1 MTEWTGDDDMDEC
14 MSSLVEVIARFG
26 TASGAD
32 IPNGGYVRWNGDITA
47 YLWPS
52 VTLQPY
58 TTPVFAMLSNPPQP
72 GAMQSRQRQHR
83 RQIST
88 PTGFEAVKIA
98 PLPNFSQQ
106 RQPISHRRGVSLDT
120 RQQQF
125 IPTTPTSSSAR
136 QEYLA
141 ARHEF
146 NPLAISSPVVPT
158 TPQQILRENQR
169 QGISRPGT
177 SGTDRSDTSSNHSY
191 QSFHD
196 SDAFLVSPN
205 VTPNNQRFVDALAS
219 PAPMVEMSPL
229 PYEAYL
235 NSIGMTKNQ
244 AAFANNNNIDVGG
257 GFDFYSQDSALS
269 TPTFLTFPD
278 SSPAS
283 TGQGG
288 WISEGETAPPQS
300 RRNSRRI
307 SSGIVDKVAKFENM
321 MNVGGN
327 ADLSGQHRPVTPSS
341 QFAGGELFDINQW
354 AAGVDADADRYG
366 AESYPPTPTETQHKR
381 NEPTPQQSQ
390 IPSRFRDDYDE
401 SMEET
406 LKPVRGNK
414 HNNRNSGIFQEL
426 RQQAEQATIAQTPPP
441 RANTMPMSFGM
452 QQGLTTPEFMNMR
465 SMNAEFVKIEHNF
478 DGFNFG
484 MGSMPPQMAGLP
496 VTAPGNNP
504 NDLCHPILN
513 PSQLADDGQK
523 TLGPSSQQ
531 QQHPLT
537 AASLSR
543 HSSPHSSLSH
553 QHRRTESIASL
564 ASAASIASINIEE
577 TKTDTG
583 VTLEDISQY
592 IQGPDPSDGKWVC
605 LYESCNK
612 RFGRKENIK
621 SHVQTHLNDR
631 QYQCPSCHKC
641 FVRQHDLKRH
651 AKIHTGIKPYPCECG
666 NSFARHDAL
675 TRHRQRG
682 MCIGAFDGIVRKVVK
697 RGRPR
702 KNREGEEGG
711 EDRRAKKEKARKG
724 KKGEDGEEM
733 SSTSSQSG
741 YSESCSSVG
750 SPRVGY
756 EEDFPDILD
765 VAMTGGGGRGRG
777 GSGTATMNPGSLS
790 LGPGVSNA
798 RMPQVRPLYQAGQ
811 QQQGTVME
819 EQVRSPSA
827 MSNYSHASSHVSAGR
842 RRAGTDIG
850 EEHHRPHQRSGSPAK
865 STASYHT
872 PPELSSSS
880 SPPPTGTS
888 GRFFEDGDNNHPG
901 GGQQQAVSTGVCM
914 PGFVSLDNDMLL
926 GFGGAAGQEHGL
938 VVPVQL
944 DHVPASVGMHHPGL
958 MSTLGGK
965 FDPEGEYEQM
975 SMFEGMNHGMGVGG
989 DVFFTGN

>member
-1 MTEWTGDDDMDEC
+1 
-14 MSSLVEVIARFG
+14 
-26 TASGAD
+26 
-32 IPNGGYVRWNGDITA
+32 
-47 YLWPS
+47 
-52 VTLQPY
+52 
-58 TTPVFAMLSNPPQP
+58 MLSNPPQSGGGMHP
-72 GAMQSRQRQHR
+72 RQRQHR

-88 PTGFEAVKIA
+88 PTAFEAVKIA

-106 RQPISHRRGVSLDT
+106 QQQQRQPIAHRRGLSLDT
-120 RQQQF
+120 RRQQQF
-125 IPTTPTSSSAR
+125 VPTTPTSSSAR

-141 ARHEF
+141 ARHEYS
-146 NPLAISSPVVPT
+146 NQMAAMPPVSSSSPAVPT
-158 TPQQILRENQR
+158 TPQQILRENQQR
-169 QGISRPGT
+169 QSLSRPGT
-177 SGTDRSDTSSNHSY
+177 SGTDHSDTSSNHSF

-196 SDAFLVSPN
+196 SSDAFLVSPN

-229 PYEAYL
+229 PYEAYM
-235 NSIGMTKNQ
+235 NSMGMMKNQ
-244 AAFANNNNIDVGG
+244 AAFGSNSGIDVGG
-257 GFDFYSQDSALS
+257 GSFDFYAQGDSALS

-288 WISEGETAPPQS
+288 WISEGETGSAQS

-307 SSGIVDKVAKFENM
+307 SNGISDKVAKFENM
-321 MNVGGN
+321 MNNGG
-327 ADLSGQHRPVTPSS
+327 DLQHRPVTPSNHH
-341 QFAGGELFDINQW
+341 QFVAGGEINQW
-354 AAGVDADADRYG
+354 AAGVDN
-366 AESYPPTPTETQHKR
+366 ESFPPTPTEMPAEQ
-381 NEPTPQQSQ
+381 EQQQQ

-426 RQQAEQATIAQTPPP
+426 RQQAEQQAAAAAAAAGGVSQTPPP
-441 RANTMPMSFGM
+441 TGGVMGAYGGGM

-478 DGFNFG
+478 DGFHFG
-484 MGSMPPQMAGLP
+484 MAGGGTMAPQMGGLVGTAAAGGMIN
-496 VTAPGNNP
+496 PGGGG
-504 NDLCHPILN
+504 
-513 PSQLADDGQK
+513 QLDGDGQK
-523 TLGPSSQQ
+523 ATL
-531 QQHPLT
+531 QHMPLT

-543 HSSPHSSLSH
+543 HSSPHPSSLH

-583 VTLEDISQY
+583 VTLDDIAQY

-605 LYESCNK
+605 LYEECNK

-702 KNREGEEGG
+702 KDRGEGG
-711 EDRRAKKEKARKG
+711 ETERREKKERVRKG
-724 KKGEDGEEM
+724 KREDGGGEEM
-733 SSTSSQSG
+733 SSASSQSG

-750 SPRVGY
+750 SPTGY

-765 VAMTGGGGRGRG
+765 VAMTGGGNGV
-777 GSGTATMNPGSLS
+777 SGTATMDPGSLS
-790 LGPGVSNA
+790 LGPPGGGGGGGLSNA
-798 RMPQVRPLYQAGQ
+798 RMPPVHPMYK
-811 QQQGTVME
+811 GTTTSME

-827 MSNYSHASSHVSAGR
+827 MSNYSRASSRLSGR
-842 RRAGTDIG
+842 RGTAG
-850 EEHHRPHQRSGSPAK
+850 EEFVPPRRHGSPAK

-888 GRFFEDGDNNHPG
+888 GRFFEDGDS
-901 GGQQQAVSTGVCM
+901 QQQPVSTGVCM
-914 PGFVSLDNDMLL
+914 PGFVSLDNDMLI
-926 GFGGAAGQEHGL
+926 GFGGEGGHPHGL

-944 DHVPASVGMHHPGL
+944 DHGGHHGVPGSMGMQHQGL

-975 SMFEGMNHGMGVGG
+975 GMFGGMNGMGVPGG
-989 DVFFTGN
+989 DVFFSGN

>member
-1 MTEWTGDDDMDEC
+1 
-14 MSSLVEVIARFG
+14 
-26 TASGAD
+26 
-32 IPNGGYVRWNGDITA
+32 
-47 YLWPS
+47 
-52 VTLQPY
+52 
-58 TTPVFAMLSNPPQP
+58 MLSNPPQS
-72 GAMQSRQRQHR
+72 GGIHSRQRQHR
-83 RQIST
+83 RQQST
-88 PTGFEAVKIA
+88 PTAFEAVKIA
-98 PLPNFSQQ
+98 PLPNFAQQQ
-106 RQPISHRRGVSLDT
+106 RQPIAHRRGLSLDT
-120 RQQQF
+120 RRQQF
-125 IPTTPTSSSAR
+125 APTTPTSSSAR

-146 NPLAISSPVVPT
+146 NPVVMPVSSPAIPT

-169 QGISRPGT
+169 QSLSRPGT
-177 SGTDRSDTSSNHSY
+177 SGTDRSDSSSNHSY

-205 VTPNNQRFVDALAS
+205 VTPNNQRFVDALTS
-219 PAPMVEMSPL
+219 PAPMMEMSPL

-235 NSIGMTKNQ
+235 NSIGMIKNQ
-244 AAFANNNNIDVGG
+244 AAFASNSNIDVGG
-257 GFDFYSQDSALS
+257 SFEFYNQDSALS

-288 WISEGETAPPQS
+288 WISESETAPTQS

-307 SSGIVDKVAKFENM
+307 SNGISDKVAKFENM

-327 ADLSGQHRPVTPSS
+327 VDLTGQHRPVTP
-341 QFAGGELFDINQW
+341 LNNINQW
-354 AAGVDADADRYG
+354 AAGVDADADHYA
-366 AESYPPTPTETQHKR
+366 AEGFPPTPTETPHK
-381 NEPTPQQSQ
+381 NEPTPQQQQ
-390 IPSRFRDDYDE
+390 IPNRFRDDYDE

-426 RQQAEQATIAQTPPP
+426 RQQAEQASIAQTPPPP
-441 RANTMPMSFGM
+441 RANTMPMAFGM

-484 MGSMPPQMAGLP
+484 MGQPGMSMAPQMGGLAAS
-496 VTAPGNNP
+496 APNP
-504 NDLCHPILN
+504 DLCHPILN
-513 PSQLADDGQK
+513 PNQLDNSQAALQ
-523 TLGPSSQQ
+523 PSSQHQ
-531 QQHPLT
+531 LT

-543 HSSPHSSLSH
+543 HTSPHPSLSH
-553 QHRRTESIASL
+553 HRRTESIASL

-682 MCIGAFDGIVRKVVK
+682 MCIGAFDGIVKKTVK

-702 KNREGEEGG
+702 KVREEGEEEG
-711 EDRRAKKEKARKG
+711 RREKKERARK
-724 KKGEDGEEM
+724 KKGEEGEEM
-733 SSTSSQSG
+733 SSASSQSG

-750 SPRVGY
+750 SPRGRY
-756 EEDFPDILD
+756 EEEDFPDILD
-765 VAMTGGGGRGRG
+765 VAMTAGSGG
-777 GSGTATMNPGSLS
+777 GSGSATMNPGSLM
-790 LGPGVSNA
+790 SNA
-798 RMPQVRPLYQAGQ
+798 RMPQVHPLYPGG
-811 QQQGTVME
+811 QGTME

-827 MSNYSHASSHVSAGR
+827 MSNYSHSSRVEER
-842 RRAGTDIG
+842 RGTVG
-850 EEHHRPHQRSGSPAK
+850 EELMPQRRGSPAK
-865 STASYHT
+865 STTSYHT

-888 GRFFEDGDNNHPG
+888 GRFFEDGESSQ
-901 GGQQQAVSTGVCM
+901 GQQQAVSSGVCM

-926 GFGGAAGQEHGL
+926 GFGGQEHGL
-938 VVPVQL
+938 VPVQL
-944 DHVPASVGMHHPGL
+944 DHVPASMGMQHQGL

-965 FDPEGEYEQM
+965 FDPDGEYEQM
-975 SMFEGMNHGMGVGG
+975 GMFGGMNGMGVGG
-989 DVFFTGN
+989 DPFFPGN